1 MNEHGEYY
9 SLTIYLER
17 EGKIVLTNL
26 SFLRESIKEDDEGL
40 VESAIMEIIQK
51 AKRKRQLKKKGH
63 RRLGMMRHVYLVID
77 CSESMSIPDLK
88 PTRMMC
94 TVKVKQIKIL
104 DILLQITYLIINWL
118 LLFISA
124 AGNIHR

>member
-1 MNEHGEYY
+1 M
-9 SLTIYLER
+9 
-17 EGKIVLTNL
+17 LTNL